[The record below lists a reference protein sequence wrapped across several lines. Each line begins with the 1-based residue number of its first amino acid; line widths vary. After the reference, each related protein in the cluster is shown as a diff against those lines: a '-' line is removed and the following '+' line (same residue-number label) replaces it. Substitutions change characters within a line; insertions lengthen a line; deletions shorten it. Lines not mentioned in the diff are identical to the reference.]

1 MDLQNNLFQTTYP
14 NGTTYATDLLAL
26 NINRGR
32 DHGLQ
37 PYINYIKQC
46 FNVTINTFADL
57 SPRFMNSFNAKQ
69 LEAVYSDVGDIDF
82 YAGGLSE
89 AIISNYT
96 IGPTFGCVIMQQF
109 SNLKVADRFWYENGP
124 ITNPTA
130 FSLAQLQQIKTVTL
144 AGLICNNYDLFTV
157 PQFAFYI
164 PNFRYKNL
172 LYFFN
177 YRNFS
182 I

>member
-1 MDLQNNLFQTTYP
+1 MDLQNNLFQTTYA
-14 NGTTYATDLLAL
+14 NGTTYAIDLLAF

-46 FNVTINTFADL
+46 FNVTIKTFADL
-57 SPRFMNSFNAKQ
+57 SPRFMNSFNAQQ
-69 LEAVYSDVGDIDF
+69 LASLYSDVKDIDF

-109 SNLKVADRFWYENGP
+109 SNIKVADRFWYENGP
-124 ITNPTA
+124 STSPTA

-157 PQFAFYI
+157 PQSAFYI
-164 PNFRYKNL
+164 PNFR
-172 LYFFN
+172 
-177 YRNFS
+177 
-182 I
+182 